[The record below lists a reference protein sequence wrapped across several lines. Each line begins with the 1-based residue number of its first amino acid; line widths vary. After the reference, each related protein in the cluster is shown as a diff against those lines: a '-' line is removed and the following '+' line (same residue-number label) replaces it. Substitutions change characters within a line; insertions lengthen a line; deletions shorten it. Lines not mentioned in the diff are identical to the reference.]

1 MRWGGWEDAIEVN
14 GSRGREMYV
23 SHEAVKTEESD
34 GPSYELGM
42 ADDVDLRRVECCWG
56 REVFT

>member
-1 MRWGGWEDAIEVN
+1 MRWGGWEDAIGVN

-42 ADDVDLRRVECCWG
+42 ADDVDLRRVECC
-56 REVFT
+56 